1 MFGLIKSLFGLG
13 EKALDKLFPD
23 RAKLQEKN
31 LEINAE
37 TERASGGRM
46 TPRKLLMYVLIVDF
60 VWEAM
65 ARPIIVT
72 YWPDAILPPSMGKE
86 FLLAALSAMFGMGF

>member
-1 MFGLIKSLFGLG
+1 MVGWLTSLLG
-13 EKALDKLFPD
+13 IGGRVLDKILPD
-23 RAKLQEKN
+23 RAKFQEKN

-46 TPRKLLMYVLIVDF
+46 TPRKLMMYVCVFLFTCEV
-60 VWEAM
+60 A

-72 YWPDAILPPSMGKE
+72 YWPETPLPPSMLKDVM
-86 FLLAALSAMFGMGF
+86 LAVSSLFGLGF

>member
-1 MFGLIKSLFGLG
+1 MVGWLTSLFGIG
-13 EKALDKLFPD
+13 GKVLDKILPD
-23 RAKLQEKN
+23 RAKFQEKN

-46 TPRKLLMYVLIVDF
+46 TPRKLMMYVCVFLF
-60 VWEAM
+60 TWEVV

-72 YWPDAILPPSMGKE
+72 YWPETPLPPSMIKE
-86 FLLAALSAMFGMGF
+86 VMLAVSSLFGMGF

>member
-1 MFGLIKSLFGLG
+1 MVGWLTSLLG
-13 EKALDKLFPD
+13 IGGRVLDKILPD
-23 RAKLQEKN
+23 RAKFQEKN

-46 TPRKLLMYVLIVDF
+46 TPRKLMMYVCVFLF
-60 VWEAM
+60 AWEVA

-72 YWPDAILPPSMGKE
+72 YWPETPLPPSMLKDVM
-86 FLLAALSAMFGMGF
+86 LAVSALFGMGV

>member
-1 MFGLIKSLFGLG
+1 MAGWLTSLLG
-13 EKALDKLFPD
+13 IGGRVLDKILPD
-23 RAKLQEKN
+23 RAKFQEKN

-46 TPRKLLMYVLIVDF
+46 TPRKLMMYLLCLVV
-60 VWEAM
+60 

-72 YWPDAILPPSMGKE
+72 YWPETPLPQSMLKE
-86 FLLAALSAMFGMGF
+86 VMLAVSSLFGLGF

>member
-1 MFGLIKSLFGLG
+1 MAGWLTSLLG
-13 EKALDKLFPD
+13 IGGKVLDKILPD
-23 RAKLQEKN
+23 RAKYQEKN

-46 TPRKLLMYVLIVDF
+46 TPRKLMMYLLCLLF
-60 VWEAM
+60 AWEVV

-72 YWPDAILPPSMGKE
+72 YWPETPLPPSMLKE
-86 FLLAALSAMFGMGF
+86 VMLAVSSLFGLGF